1 LIVWLP
7 VTLKLALS
15 DNFERRLFR
24 DNTDNESNLW
34 AYGHRGWFRTSCD
47 CRASG
52 CVARV
57 ERAHVPVVE
66 SGSTGWLPLSKEW
79 EGRRLRAPQK

>member
-24 DNTDNESNLW
+24 DNTDNESNL
-34 AYGHRGWFRTSCD
+34 
-47 CRASG
+47 
-52 CVARV
+52 
-57 ERAHVPVVE
+57 
-66 SGSTGWLPLSKEW
+66 
-79 EGRRLRAPQK
+79 